1 MLVYCT
7 ETLTQNTA
15 EVEWKDV
22 KFKKKQKEHWG
33 HLTRYT
39 TGGMYEFLF
48 MWLWK
53 HV

>member
-22 KFKKKQKEHWG
+22 KFKKNRKN
-33 HLTRYT
+33 
-39 TGGMYEFLF
+39 TGGI
-48 MWLWK
+48 
-53 HV
+53 